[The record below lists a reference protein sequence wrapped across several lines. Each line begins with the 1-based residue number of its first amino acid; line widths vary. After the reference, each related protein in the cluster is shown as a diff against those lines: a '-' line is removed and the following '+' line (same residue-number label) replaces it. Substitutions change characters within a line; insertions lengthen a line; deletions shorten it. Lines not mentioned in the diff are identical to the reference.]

1 VGMRELDPVIHA
13 QARLRTVTVLDTL
26 RVGDRISFPKLQGL
40 LAMTSGNLATH
51 LRKLEDSQ
59 YVAVEKI
66 LEGRNPVTYV
76 CLTAVGRAA
85 FENYKSALRELLDPA
100 RSKAKS

>member
-1 VGMRELDPVIHA
+1 MGMQELDPVIHA

-40 LAMTSGNLATH
+40 LLMTSGNLATH
-51 LRKLEDSQ
+51 LRKLEDSE
-59 YVAVEKI
+59 YVHVEKL

-76 CLTAVGRAA
+76 QLTDTGRRA
-85 FENYKSALRELLDPA
+85 FENYKSALRALLDPVP
-100 RSKAKS
+100 

>member
-1 VGMRELDPVIHA
+1 MHELDPVIHA

-26 RVGDRISFPKLQGL
+26 RVGDRISFPKLQGML
-40 LAMTSGNLATH
+40 TMTSGNLATH

-76 CLTAVGRAA
+76 CLTRTGRTA

-100 RSKAKS
+100 RSKAKP